1 VKFVLRARQL
11 PKSGVAGIWIGG
23 SQPGPSNAG
32 ALTTT
37 LSIAP

>member
-1 VKFVLRARQL
+1 VKFVLKPRQL
-11 PKSGVAGIWIGG
+11 PKSGVARISIGG
-23 SQPGPSNAG
+23 SQPGPSNAS